1 MNSLHRRFTV
11 SLKLLL
17 ILTLL
22 LSPFVAVNLT
32 AYAAVR
38 AQNPQPTSPDVNHEI
53 LDSVQNPDGTTTVTL
68 RIYATPNDPNAPE
81 TNFWLS
87 QDTYIASGQPT
98 NNFGSATNMG
108 IGYNSSGPQAMRML
122 MQFNLSGI
130 PTNATVNSAVV
141 YMYQVSAVGQA
152 DMGFQAQY
160 AVSPW
165 NEYNATWNNTNYI
178 GGATLPVGNFPSTIG
193 WLSINAVNLFRNWIS
208 GAEPNY
214 GLIITGNETPA
225 NNYRYFYSSNAGGN
239 RPYVDI
245 NYTTGCAYTAPPTS
259 WVNGLPSTSPNA
271 FTVSW
276 TGQAYTPA
284 GCAANGISSY
294 IIWYQVNGGSF
305 IKWLDGV
312 SYTSATFNASSL
324 GIGNGSVVAFRSQ
337 AIDYYGNKTPAGDAT
352 AQTTIQS
359 VNAGVSMTPLPTWTN
374 APNFT
379 VSWTGFTNGGP
390 VITGY
395 NFEVN
400 INNGGWSRLLS
411 NTPQTSFQ
419 YQGAQN
425 GSTYQFRAQA
435 SNNNGASFG
444 DWSSPTSTTVDTVA
458 PSVTMNTLPQYT
470 EASSFWVSWNGSDAT
485 SGVASYNLQYQLN
498 QGAWQTLISSTPQ
511 TSFYFQNAQ
520 TGNYGFRVQTV
531 DNAGNA
537 SAWPSSAQAST
548 IVVVDPVAVVQPF
561 NPSILQAS
569 SNPTM
574 TFNVSWIGYAP
585 PGTFITS
592 YTISYTYDAGAGF
605 VPWQTWKTVSGT
617 QTSDTFDWFT
627 QGLPANAT
635 YQFQAIAINNL
646 NQGPYPLP
654 VQYWKSIIVDM
665 AGKYAWH
672 IYLPLIFNNGQ

>member
-1 MNSLHRRFTV
+1 
-11 SLKLLL
+11 
-17 ILTLL
+17 
-22 LSPFVAVNLT
+22 
-32 AYAAVR
+32 
-38 AQNPQPTSPDVNHEI
+38 
-53 LDSVQNPDGTTTVTL
+53 
-68 RIYATPNDPNAPE
+68 
-81 TNFWLS
+81 
-87 QDTYIASGQPT
+87 
-98 NNFGSATNMG
+98 
-108 IGYNSSGPQAMRML
+108 MRLL

-165 NEYNATWNNTNYI
+165 DEYNATWNNANYI

-193 WLSINAVNLFRNWIS
+193 WLSINAVNLFRSWVNGS
-208 GAEPNY
+208 EPNY
-214 GLIITGNETPA
+214 GLIITGNENPA
-225 NNYRYFYSSNAGGN
+225 SSNYRYFYSSNAGGN

-245 NYTTGCAYTAPPTS
+245 SYTTGCAYTDPPTS

-294 IIWYQVNGGSF
+294 IVWYQVNGGSF

-312 SYTSATFNASSL
+312 SYASATFNASSL
-324 GIGNGSVVAFRSQ
+324 GISNGSVVGFRSQ

-359 VNAGVSMTPLPTWTN
+359 VSAGVSMTPLPTWIN
-374 APNFT
+374 SPNFT

-390 VITGY
+390 AITSY

-425 GSTYQFRAQA
+425 GSNYQFRAQA
-435 SNNNGASFG
+435 SNNNGATFG
-444 DWSSPTSTTVDTVA
+444 DWSSATGTTVDTVA
-458 PSVTMNTLPQYT
+458 PSVTMNALPQYT
-470 EASSFWVSWNGSDAT
+470 ESNSFFVSWTGSDAT
-485 SGVASYNLQYQLN
+485 SGVASYNLQYQFN
-498 QGAWQTLISSTPQ
+498 QGAWQTLINNTPQ
-511 TSFYFQNAQ
+511 MSFYFQYAQ
-520 TGNYGFRVQTV
+520 TGNYGFRVQAV
-531 DNAGNA
+531 DKAGNA

-548 IVVVDPVAVVQPF
+548 IVVVNPVAVVQPI
-561 NPSILQAS
+561 NPPILQAS
-569 SNPTM
+569 SIPSM
-574 TFNVSWIGYAP
+574 TFDVSWIGYAP

-592 YTISYTYDAGAGF
+592 YTISYTYDTGAGF
-605 VPWQTWKTVSGT
+605 VPWQTWQTVTGT
-617 QTSDTFDWFT
+617 QNSATFDWFT
-627 QGLPANAT
+627 QGLPANAV
-635 YQFQAIAINNL
+635 YQFQAIATNNL
-646 NQGPYPLP
+646 NQAPYALP
-654 VQYWKSIIVDM
+654 SQYWKSIIVDM
-665 AGKYAWH
+665 AGKYAYRTY
-672 IYLPLIFNNGQ
+672 IPLIFGGGQ